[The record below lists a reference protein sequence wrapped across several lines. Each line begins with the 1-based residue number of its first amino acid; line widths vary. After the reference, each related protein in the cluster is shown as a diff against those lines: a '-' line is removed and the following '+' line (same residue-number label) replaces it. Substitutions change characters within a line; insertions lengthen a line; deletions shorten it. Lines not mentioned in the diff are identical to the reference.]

1 MTDIEDLD
9 LDIKIEVTSLDELRE
24 IRKEMQKIAR
34 AKKEIEESEESD
46 DPLDDLDIDPKPDP
60 RDPYEPDF
68 PKFPKKDR
76 WFISDTK
83 QGASFET
90 GTELTYD
97 DVVSAVDMMD
107 TRV

>member
-9 LDIKIEVTSLDELRE
+9 LDIKIEVTSLEELRK

-34 AKKEIEESEESD
+34 AKKEIQEDKD
-46 DPLDDLDIDPKPDP
+46 DSFDDIDIDPSPK
-60 RDPYEPDF
+60 DPYEPDY

-76 WFISDTK
+76 WFICDTK
-83 QGASFET
+83 QGASFEKES
-90 GTELTYD
+90 GLTYD

-107 TRV
+107 TQV

>member
-9 LDIKIEVTSLDELRE
+9 LDIKIEVTSLEELRK

-34 AKKEIEESEESD
+34 AKKEIQEDKD
-46 DPLDDLDIDPKPDP
+46 DSFDDIDIDPSPK
-60 RDPYEPDF
+60 DPYESDY

-76 WFISDTK
+76 GFICDTK
-83 QGASFET
+83 QGASFEKES
-90 GTELTYD
+90 GLTYD

-107 TRV
+107 TQV